1 MKKQCIRSNWS
12 SSSFR
17 VAWHLGIIINHKHF
31 ALTSMMLFWHIPQSL
46 LPATLISLCILWKEN
61 WRMLESCWFQVQ
73 DMLVF
78 KMMSEFCWS
87 FFFFLLFQ
95 NLLQEKQ
102 VKKVECVSV
111 TLLFLMC
118 WDDWCFYRTEV
129 FKCWNIETIS
139 FMGKSTVFLSCSGFF
154 FFSVFYSV
162 INVLH
167 LVIFLHSVFTELDAH
182 SDICNTSA

>member
-1 MKKQCIRSNWS
+1 MHIVKGKLENV
-12 SSSFR
+12 R
-17 VAWHLGIIINHKHF
+17 V
-31 ALTSMMLFWHIPQSL
+31 
-46 LPATLISLCILWKEN
+46 
-61 WRMLESCWFQVQ
+61 
-73 DMLVF
+73 MLVPSPRYVGLQNDEWVLL
-78 KMMSEFCWS
+78 KLL
-87 FFFFLLFQ
+87 FFLLFQ

-154 FFSVFYSV
+154 FLVYSTLWLMFCIWLFFFTLCLQSWMHTLTAV
-162 INVLH
+162 TLQHKCDIWDVL
-167 LVIFLHSVFTELDAH
+167 FCRCSLHIVWKTFKKIYKQKQGEAAWDLM
-182 SDICNTSA
+182 